1 MIIPFV
7 MLDLTWSNQ
16 SADTSIEGILY
27 FVSTILTI
35 IKQLCIAVNQKKLG
49 ININGAIDD
58 WLSVK
63 DDEETRKIM
72 KKYASRARIL
82 TVLLLYS
89 ASCCF
94 CIYILAILFINLKQ
108 IFFTDS
114 NLLDGKICFYI
125 YQYTT
130 IFYVGVIS

>member
-27 FVSTILTI
+27 FVSTMLAI

-94 CIYILAILFINLKQ
+94 CIYISAILFINLKQ